1 MISEKLQMVKNDESI
16 EIICFYFSSFFF
28 L

>member
-1 MISEKLQMVKNDESI
+1 MISEKLQTVKNDKLI
-16 EIICFYFSSFFF
+16 EITCFYFSSFFF